1 MPSGIQLGVGVK
13 TASVYRITE
22 QGDLISTDNPLDIAI
37 QGRGYFRVTLPSGDD
52 AYSRSGAFQLSPT
65 GEIVTPNGFTVA
77 PSVTVPQD
85 ALSVTINESGEVLVS
100 LEGQVASQNVG
111 QLELTIFF
119 NEAGLEAVG
128 DNLFLE
134 TAASGPPNSGT
145 PGSTGSGT
153 LIQGF
158 LETSNVNAVS
168 EITSLITAQRAY
180 ELNSRVIAAS
190 DEMLSTVSNL
200 R

>member
-134 TAASGPPNSGT
+134 TAASGPANSGT
-145 PGSTGSGT
+145 PGSTGFGT

-168 EITSLITAQRAY
+168 EITSLITAQRAC
-180 ELNSRVIAAS
+180 ELNLRVIAAS

>member
-22 QGDLISTDNPLDIAI
+22 QADLISTDNPLDIAI

-145 PGSTGSGT
+145 PGSTCFGT

-190 DEMLSTVSNL
+190 DEMLSTVSTL